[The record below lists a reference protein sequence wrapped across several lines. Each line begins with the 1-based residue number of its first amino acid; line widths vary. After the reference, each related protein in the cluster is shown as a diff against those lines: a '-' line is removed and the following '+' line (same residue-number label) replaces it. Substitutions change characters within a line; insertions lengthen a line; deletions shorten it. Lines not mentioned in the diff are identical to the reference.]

1 MANEKKLGPLEEINR
16 ILKENR
22 VDQYRSPNLALG
34 LKPVEFSLGASRW
47 VWKEQPELALNP
59 FGTIQGGYLA
69 LFVDELFATAI
80 GSVLEEGEWAVT
92 ADLRI
97 SYLRASRSGPLEG
110 SAKVVR
116 RAPNVAFLEGKV
128 SASGNGET
136 VVSASSTWAI
146 SRA

>member
-1 MANEKKLGPLEEINR
+1 MASEKKLGPLEEINR

-22 VDQYRSPNLALG
+22 IDQYRSPNLALG
-34 LKPVEFSLGASRW
+34 FEPVEFSPGASRW
-47 VWKEQPELALNP
+47 AWKEQPELALNP

-97 SYLRASRSGPLEG
+97 SYLRAIRPGPLEG
-110 SAKVVR
+110 SAKVLR
-116 RAPNVAFLEGKV
+116 RTRNICFLEGKV
-128 SASGNGET
+128 SGSGSGET